1 MIKHYC
7 DKCKKEIKEEDKF
20 KIEIKTYKGE
30 LIKSDID
37 LCEKCAEELD
47 KFNFPILDT
56 RCFKFEEELDK
67 LKEETGE
74 LLEAIE
80 KYRGKKEGLVIV
92 DEVIEESYDV
102 IQVVIN
108 ILYRLELLEF
118 MPEGL
123 EKHIEKL
130 KRRGWKF
137 TNEI

>member
-56 RCFKFEEELDK
+56 SEITIKEELSKFDEEVK
-67 LKEETGE
+67 ELK
-74 LLEAIE
+74 EAIE
-80 KYRGKKEGLVIV
+80 LFTSNGLIPL
-92 DEVIEESYDV
+92 DDVIEESYDV

-108 ILYRLELLEF
+108 LIYKLGLMDY
-118 MPEGL
+118 MQEGL
-123 EKHIEKL
+123 EKHIDKL
-130 KRRGWKF
+130 KDRGWKF
-137 TNEI
+137 KRGE